1 MNKQRGPNLRVWC
14 SLLGHSCISDEPLN
28 YILCMCNVFT
38 QPFHEVHCGRGEKEK
53 KTPVFH
59 LNIFHQKHLDVEF

>member
-53 KTPVFH
+53 KNTSIPSEH
-59 LNIFHQKHLDVEF
+59 ISPETLRR